1 MGTSLALPR
10 GRTNPSSRLRATGGH
25 AAKTGVRLTAG
36 LSVQGGSR
44 DFLERAFAAPCQ
56 PSPPEPLPI
65 GNGRP
70 AARRAHDPAGRCA
83 RPGGGANPIA
93 WPDQG
98 HRPSQ
103 ALPAPH
109 LPTVRGHAWARAA
122 RPAQRPRT
130 RCRPGTATPQ
140 SSGCLGCSGAA
151 NGLGLPPL
159 ALSGCRR
166 HFRGKTGFCAARRP
180 YCFL

>member
-36 LSVQGGSR
+36 LGEGGSR
-44 DFLERAFAAPCQ
+44 DFLERAFATPCQ

-70 AARRAHDPAGRCA
+70 ATRRAHDPAGRCA
-83 RPGGGANPIA
+83 RPEGGANPIA
-93 WPDQG
+93 
-98 HRPSQ
+98 RPGRGRPTC
-103 ALPAPH
+103 LP
-109 LPTVRGHAWARAA
+109 VRGHAWARAA
-122 RPAQRPRT
+122 GPAQRPRT

-140 SSGCLGCSGAA
+140 GSGCLGCSGAA
-151 NGLGLPPL
+151 NGLEPPAL

-166 HFRGKTGFCAARRP
+166 HFRGRTGFCAARRP
-180 YCFL
+180 YYSL